1 MRLLK
6 QEADGTFGLTS
17 DLTDDIPKYAI
28 LSHTW
33 GSDDQEVSFADIVEG
48 RGRRKH
54 GYRKIEFCGNQ
65 AARDEIGHF
74 WVDTCCINKSSSTE
88 LQEAINSMFRW
99 YQQAAKC
106 YVYLPDVSSKV
117 TSDQPEWATAFR
129 KTRWLTRGWTLQE
142 LIAPSSVE
150 FFSREGERL
159 GDKQSLGDLLQDVT
173 RIPIRALRG
182 EPLSVFSVAER
193 MSWSGTRS
201 TKKAEDMAYSLLGIF
216 DVHMPM
222 IYGEGKRNALRRLKE
237 EIVKRSEEEELQSVG
252 ALDHVRSMSPINR
265 GGIDYDMLTPTQKPH
280 YTVLPFQ
287 RNLDFVG
294 QESIITKL
302 MDMIIPSEQT
312 ENCQRTLIEGL
323 GGVGKTQIALEVS
336 YRVRR
341 KHPDCSI
348 FWVPALSMLTFEKGY
363 REIGKALGVSG
374 LDDDKTDVKA
384 LIKKA
389 LDNENLGKW
398 LMVVDNVDD
407 MDLLYDK
414 GADSSIR
421 SALPTSSNGS
431 ILFTTRNPD
440 ATELLQKN
448 LKKDQMDEESV
459 DELVVLLANLPLA
472 IKQAAAYMMR
482 TGMTTRKYLGH
493 FLASDK
499 TQTRLLSHNFEDPHR
514 YPGVANAIVTAWNIS
529 FTHISQEWPLAADSL
544 KLICHFSEKE
554 IPAAL
559 FPGEDELDRDE
570 AVSVLKGYGFITE
583 RETTEAF
590 GEAFDIHRLV
600 RLAMQNW
607 IKEKGEKIDWA
618 TKSFRQLD
626 YCFPLPTHQ
635 NKDVWIKL
643 MSHAQAA
650 LAMGEACS
658 DKIVQATIIF
668 LMAKCHYSLGKH
680 AETERLYRSIL
691 PLQDGVL
698 TQEHQLIY
706 KSLSGLANVLL
717 VLGKD
722 TEAEHMVQQA
732 LEIKTKVLGPNHADT
747 LSSLGLLADMSY
759 RRKDF
764 AKAEKEYGEL
774 QEKMD
779 QILGPEHVNSLSN
792 MNNFAMVLDE
802 QGKYAEAA
810 KMLWKALSLK
820 ETTLGREHPETIN
833 SMYNLSNVLLRQSKD
848 EEAEDMIRRT
858 VELREKVLGIEHPDT
873 LMSKNSMGN
882 MLVYHGK
889 YDEAIMMLQQ
899 TVELEEKTLGPLHTL
914 TLAGK
919 QLLHEGLKRRGV

>member
-48 RGRRKH
+48 RGRRKD

-150 FFSREGERL
+150 FFSREDMRN
-159 GDKQSLGDLLQDVT
+159 
-173 RIPIRALRG
+173 
-182 EPLSVFSVAER
+182 
-193 MSWSGTRS
+193 

-222 IYGEGKRNALRRLKE
+222 IYGEGKRNALRRLRE
-237 EIVKRSEEEELQSVG
+237 EIAKRPMEETSQPIG
-252 ALDHVRSMSPINR
+252 ASGHVRPKSPINR
-265 GGIDYDMLTPTQKPH
+265 GGIDYDMLTPTQKLH

-287 RNLDFVG
+287 RNLDFIG

-302 MDMIIPSEQT
+302 MDMIIPSAQT
-312 ENCQRTLIEGL
+312 ENCQKTLLEGL

-341 KHPDCSI
+341 QHPDCSI
-348 FWVPALSMLTFEKGY
+348 FWVPALSMLTFEKAY
-363 REIGKALGVSG
+363 REIGQALGLSG
-374 LDDDKTDVKA
+374 IDYENTDVKA
-384 LIKKA
+384 LVKTA
-389 LDNENLGKW
+389 LSNEDLGKW

-414 GADSSIR
+414 SGDISIR
-421 SALPTSSNGS
+421 DALPTSSKGS
-431 ILFTTRNPD
+431 ILFTTRNRAVTMSLNVSPKAVVVVGGLSKAD

-448 LKKDQMDEESV
+448 LKKNQMDEESV
-459 DELVVLLANLPLA
+459 DELVVLLAYLPLA

-482 TGMTTRKYLGH
+482 TGMTMRKYLSH
-493 FLASDK
+493 FLASDA

-514 YPGVANAIVTAWNIS
+514 YPGVANAIVTAWDIS

-544 KLICHFSEKE
+544 KLICHYSEKD

-559 FPGEDELDRDE
+559 FPGEDGLERDE
-570 AVSVLKGYGFITE
+570 TVSVLKEYGFITE
-583 RETTEAF
+583 RETSD
-590 GEAFDIHRLV
+590 AFDIHRLV

-607 IKEKGEKIDWA
+607 IKEKG
-618 TKSFRQLD
+618 
-626 YCFPLPTHQ
+626 
-635 NKDVWIKL
+635 
-643 MSHAQAA
+643 
-650 LAMGEACS
+650 
-658 DKIVQATIIF
+658 
-668 LMAKCHYSLGKH
+668 
-680 AETERLYRSIL
+680 
-691 PLQDGVL
+691 
-698 TQEHQLIY
+698 
-706 KSLSGLANVLL
+706 
-717 VLGKD
+717 
-722 TEAEHMVQQA
+722 
-732 LEIKTKVLGPNHADT
+732 
-747 LSSLGLLADMSY
+747 
-759 RRKDF
+759 RK
-764 AKAEKEYGEL
+764 
-774 QEKMD
+774 
-779 QILGPEHVNSLSN
+779 
-792 MNNFAMVLDE
+792 
-802 QGKYAEAA
+802 
-810 KMLWKALSLK
+810 
-820 ETTLGREHPETIN
+820 
-833 SMYNLSNVLLRQSKD
+833 
-848 EEAEDMIRRT
+848 
-858 VELREKVLGIEHPDT
+858 
-873 LMSKNSMGN
+873 
-882 MLVYHGK
+882 
-889 YDEAIMMLQQ
+889 
-899 TVELEEKTLGPLHTL
+899 
-914 TLAGK
+914 
-919 QLLHEGLKRRGV
+919 